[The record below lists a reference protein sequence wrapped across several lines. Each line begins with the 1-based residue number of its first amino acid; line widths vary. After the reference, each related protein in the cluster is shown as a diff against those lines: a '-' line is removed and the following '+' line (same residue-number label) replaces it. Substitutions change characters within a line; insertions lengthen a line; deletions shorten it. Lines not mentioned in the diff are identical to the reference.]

1 MPSPIFMSIKNTMCF
16 ICTYGL
22 TSQTSEPNQVYF
34 CRLLRF
40 LQVQEEHQ
48 GAVHCPPHHVHQDSS
63 HPLQASHQVSIP
75 APEMLFI
82 PLTVKCLPCVMIP
95 FFSSFKFGRKIN
107 YINYLSEL
115 EDIVKCEQLV
125 IPTRVRE

>member
-1 MPSPIFMSIKNTMCF
+1 MSIKNTMCF

-63 HPLQASHQVSIP
+63 HPLQASHQVSIL
-75 APEMLFI
+75 ALEMLFI
-82 PLTVKCLPCVMIP
+82 PFNCRVFAMCDESP
-95 FFSSFKFGRKIN
+95 FFF
-107 YINYLSEL
+107 EL
-115 EDIVKCEQLV
+115 QVWTEDQLHQL
-125 IPTRVRE
+125 PE